1 MVALPENDM
10 PMGDSIAT
18 FTGTLTSCH
27 WSRLLLWPVD
37 TLRELWQEIDAAVRK
52 NAAMSFIVVCRK
64 YLVIL
69 S

>member
-1 MVALPENDM
+1 
-10 PMGDSIAT
+10 MGDSTDT
-18 FTGTLTSCH
+18 FTGMRTSCH

-37 TLRELWQEIDAAVRK
+37 TFRELWQEIDAAVRK